1 MSRITQADVVRGA
14 VQQLSKRGGY
24 TADHYFASKVGD
36 GYDVEGPG
44 DHVGATCAIGG
55 VEQAIWKLTGES
67 VDTSLYGEIR
77 ERLARQEEPV
87 LTGSET
93 PRQKVYA
100 AVMRKLN
107 AKARKLFPELDGEQ
121 IATVEEVTFQGSRT
135 VSRKRTL
142 QVFNAVLA
150 DLEKTARS

>member
-24 TADHYFASKVGD
+24 TADSYFAAKPGRETSCD
-36 GYDVEGPG
+36 GPG

-55 VEQAIWKLTGES
+55 VEQAIWRLTGES
-67 VDTSLYGEIR
+67 VDPSLYHDIR
-77 ERLARQEEPV
+77 DRLARRQEP
-87 LTGSET
+87 LFYGGET
-93 PRQKVYA
+93 PRQKLYA

-107 AKARKLFPELDGEQ
+107 AKARKLFPELGGER
-121 IATVEEVTFQGSRT
+121 ILTVEEVTFAGSHAT
-135 VSRKRTL
+135 SRKRTL